1 MQQVRTESFPLH
13 HDVLVEDVFRDAR
26 RSMVSPQGA
35 RAASDLLMCEDE
47 MAGVVVCRCRL
58 AALALVHAQCVADLV
73 GILFVAN
80 RCKFN

>member
-35 RAASDLLMCEDE
+35 RAASDLLICVKMKW
-47 MAGVVVCRCRL
+47 
-58 AALALVHAQCVADLV
+58 LALSYVAA
-73 GILFVAN
+73 GWQH
-80 RCKFN
+80 